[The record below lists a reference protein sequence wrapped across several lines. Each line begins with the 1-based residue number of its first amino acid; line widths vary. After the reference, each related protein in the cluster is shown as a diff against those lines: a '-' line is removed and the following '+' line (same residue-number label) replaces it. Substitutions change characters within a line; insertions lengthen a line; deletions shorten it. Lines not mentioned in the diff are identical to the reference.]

1 MQFDFA
7 AILVIAA
14 LVTGSI
20 WLLDIVF
27 LAPRRQQAPASGQ
40 AGGGSGGAA
49 VASHTETGNRKKEQ
63 ERKVPWYV
71 DYARSFFP
79 VILAVLV
86 LRSFIVEPFRIPS
99 GSMMPTLLAGDFI
112 LVNKFSYGVRLPV
125 INTKIIDTGG
135 PQRGDVAVFRYPEDP
150 SVAFIK
156 RIVGLPGDRLEYMDN
171 QLYVNGEP
179 VPQQMLSPD
188 AEGFMEGYEL
198 RLEELGDVGHRILVR
213 DNSGNVAWNYKVPEG
228 HYFTMGDNRDNS
240 RDSRFWGPLPEENLV
255 GEAFLIWMNWDC
267 ITGNGHCSRI
277 GDVIR

>member
-14 LVTGSI
+14 LVTGSV

-27 LAPRRQQAPASGQ
+27 LAPRRQQAPA
-40 AGGGSGGAA
+40 AGRADGGA
-49 VASHTETGNRKKEQ
+49 VAGSRTEADSRKKDQ
-63 ERKVPWYV
+63 KSRVPWYV

-156 RIVGLPGDRLEYMDN
+156 RIVGLPGDRLEYSDN
-171 QLYVNGEP
+171 QLYINGER
-179 VPQQMLSPD
+179 VPQQVLSPD
-188 AEGFMEGYEL
+188 AEGFMEDYEL

-213 DNSGNVAWNYKVPEG
+213 ENSGNVAWNYEVPEG